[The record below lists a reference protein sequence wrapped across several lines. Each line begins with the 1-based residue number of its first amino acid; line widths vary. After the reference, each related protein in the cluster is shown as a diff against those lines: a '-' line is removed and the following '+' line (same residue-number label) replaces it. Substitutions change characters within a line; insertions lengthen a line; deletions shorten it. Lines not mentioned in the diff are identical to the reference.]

1 MRLRLILSVFFRV
14 RIWTGQGCQKCRV
27 FRESMENP
35 VLFLLLQERIS
46 SQQGCVPLEGRLPVG
61 AAPGRGNTERGSE
74 NTKRWG
80 KSHGIGFGF
89 VHAHK
94 KHDEI
99 VRFL

>member
-1 MRLRLILSVFFRV
+1 MRLRLILPVLFRV
-14 RIWTGQGCQKCRV
+14 RIWAGQGCQKCRV

-61 AAPGRGNTERGSE
+61 AAPGSE

>member
-1 MRLRLILSVFFRV
+1 MRLRLILSVLFRV

-35 VLFLLLQERIS
+35 VLFCCFRREYPPNRAAS
-46 SQQGCVPLEGRLPVG
+46 HWKGGCRWVR
-61 AAPGRGNTERGSE
+61 RRGSE